1 MRASDLTTSFY
12 DDIQPVAD
20 FGQVVDQSAY
30 RALPGDWWVGVT
42 DVVQSTAA
50 IAAGRYKA
58 VNLAG
63 AAAISAVLN
72 ALNQASFPFAF
83 CGDGAQFAI
92 PGDVAD
98 AAREAMQRTATWVR
112 DELGLELRVALVAVR
127 DIRAAGSDV
136 KVARYSASS
145 AVDYAMFTGGGMNWV
160 ETELKAG
167 RLGLEPAADEAQPDL
182 AGLSCQWG
190 AVRSR
195 NGEILSIIVRPK
207 GVVPSTAYIDAITR
221 LLAALNKEDR
231 ISPVPAQGPDLGWPK
246 GTVDLMSRLK
256 RGGAS
261 LVARRVRVLV
271 QTALLWLLFRFR
283 IRLGDFDPAHYRR
296 MVSANTDFQKYGD
309 GLYLTVD
316 CSAAVAQEIESL
328 LADGA
333 ADGSL
338 TYGLHRQQ
346 EALLTCIV
354 PSIATDSHLHFLDG
368 AGGGYAAAA
377 AQLR

>member
-1 MRASDLTTSFY
+1 MTASFY
-12 DDIQPVAD
+12 DAIQPVAD
-20 FGQVVDQSAY
+20 FSQVVDQSAY
-30 RALPGDWWVGVT
+30 NAVPDDWWVGVT

-50 IAAGRYKA
+50 IAEGRYKA

-92 PGDVAD
+92 PGDTVPVAH
-98 AAREAMQRTATWVR
+98 AAMQRTAAWVR

-127 DIRAAGSDV
+127 DIRAAGFDV
-136 KVARYSASS
+136 SVARYSTSA

-160 ETELKAG
+160 EKELKAG
-167 RLGLEPAADEAQPDL
+167 RLGLEPVVDDGQPDL
-182 AGLSCQWG
+182 TGLSCQWG

-195 NGEILSIIVRPK
+195 NGEILSIIARPE
-207 GVVPSTAYIDAITR
+207 GAMRSAAYVETIKR

-231 ISPVPAQGPDLGWPK
+231 ISPVPAQGPDLSWPK
-246 GTVDLMSRLK
+246 GSVDLMSRLK
-256 RGGAS
+256 RGTAS
-261 LVARRVRVLV
+261 LIARRVRVFV
-271 QTALLWLLFRFR
+271 QTVFLWLLFRFR
-283 IRLGDFDPAHYRR
+283 LRVGGFDPAHYRR

-316 CSAAVAQEIESL
+316 CSAAVAQEIEAL
-328 LADGA
+328 LTSAAANGA
-333 ADGSL
+333 L

-354 PSIATDSHLHFLDG
+354 PSVATDSHLHFLDG

>member
-1 MRASDLTTSFY
+1 MTTSFY
-12 DDIQPVAD
+12 DDITPVAD

-30 RALPGDWWVGVT
+30 RALPDDWWVGVT

-72 ALNQASFPFAF
+72 ALDQMSFPFAF

-92 PGDVAD
+92 PGDAAD
-98 AAREAMQRTATWVR
+98 ATRKAMRQTTAWVR
-112 DELGLELRVALVAVR
+112 DELGLELRAALVPVHE
-127 DIRAAGSDV
+127 IRTSGCDV
-136 KVARYSASS
+136 GVARYSASS

-160 ETELKAG
+160 EAELKAG
-167 RLGLEPAADEAQPDL
+167 RVALGVASDDAPPDL
-182 AGLSCQWG
+182 SGLSCQWG

-195 NGEILSIIVRPK
+195 NGDILSIIVRPN
-207 GVVPSTAYIDAITR
+207 GTAPSQAYIDTVKH
-221 LLAALNKEDR
+221 LLVALDKEDR
-231 ISPVPAQGPDLGWPK
+231 ISPVPAQGPDLTWPK
-246 GTVDLMSRLK
+246 GSVGLMSRVV
-256 RGGAS
+256 RGTAPLAMRHLRTIG
-261 LVARRVRVLV
+261 
-271 QTALLWLLFRFR
+271 QTILLWLLFRFP
-283 IRLGDFDPAHYRR
+283 IRLGHFDPAHYRR
-296 MVSANTDFQKYGD
+296 MVSANTDFQKYDD

-316 CSAAVAQEIESL
+316 CSEAVAQEIESL
-328 LADGA
+328 LRSAAAEGA
-333 ADGSL
+333 L
-338 TYGLHRQQ
+338 TFGLHRQK

>member
-1 MRASDLTTSFY
+1 VTASFY
-12 DDIQPVAD
+12 DAIQPVAD
-20 FGQVVDQSAY
+20 FSQVVDQSAY
-30 RALPGDWWVGVT
+30 NAVPDDWWVGVT

-50 IAAGRYKA
+50 IAEGRYKA

-92 PGDVAD
+92 PGDTVPVAH
-98 AAREAMQRTATWVR
+98 AAMQRTAAWVR

-127 DIRAAGSDV
+127 DIRAAGFDV
-136 KVARYSASS
+136 SVARYSTSA

-160 ETELKAG
+160 EKELKAG
-167 RLGLEPAADEAQPDL
+167 RLGLEPVVDDGQPDL
-182 AGLSCQWG
+182 TGLSCQWG

-195 NGEILSIIVRPK
+195 NGEILSIIARPE
-207 GVVPSTAYIDAITR
+207 GAVPSAAYVETIKR

-231 ISPVPAQGPDLGWPK
+231 ISPVPAQGPDLSWPK
-246 GTVDLMSRLK
+246 GSVDLMSRLK
-256 RGGAS
+256 RGTAS
-261 LVARRVRVLV
+261 LIAQRVRVFV
-271 QTALLWLLFRFR
+271 QTVLLWLLFRFR
-283 IRLGDFDPAHYRR
+283 LRVGGFDPAHYRR

-316 CSAAVAQEIESL
+316 CSAAVAQEIEAL
-328 LADGA
+328 LTSAAANGA
-333 ADGSL
+333 L

-354 PSIATDSHLHFLDG
+354 PSVATDSHLHLLDG

-377 AQLR
+377 AQFR

>member
-1 MRASDLTTSFY
+1 MTASFY

-20 FGQVVDQSAY
+20 FSQVVDQSAY
-30 RALPGDWWVGVT
+30 RSLPDDWWVGVT

-50 IAAGRYKA
+50 IEARRYKA

-72 ALNQASFPFAF
+72 ALDQARFPFAF
-83 CGDGAQFAI
+83 GGDGAQFAI
-92 PGDVAD
+92 PGDVATV
-98 AAREAMQRTATWVR
+98 AREAMQRTAVWVR
-112 DELGLELRVALVAVR
+112 AELGLELRIALVAVR
-127 DIRAAGSDV
+127 DIRAAGFDV
-136 KVARYSASS
+136 SVARYSASS

-160 ETELKAG
+160 EKELKAG
-167 RLGLEPAADEAQPDL
+167 RLGLEPAVDDGQPDL
-182 AGLSCQWG
+182 TGLSCQWG

-195 NGEILSIIVRPK
+195 NGEILSIIARPE
-207 GVVPSTAYIDAITR
+207 GAVPSAAYVETIKR

-231 ISPVPAQGPDLGWPK
+231 ISPVPAQGPDLSWPK
-246 GTVDLMSRLK
+246 GSVDLMSRLK
-256 RGGAS
+256 RGTAS
-261 LVARRVRVLV
+261 LIARRVRVFV
-271 QTALLWLLFRFR
+271 QTVFLWLLFRFR
-283 IRLGDFDPAHYRR
+283 LRVGGFDPAHYRR

-316 CSAAVAQEIESL
+316 CSAAVAQEIEAL
-328 LADGA
+328 LTSAAANGA
-333 ADGSL
+333 L

-354 PSIATDSHLHFLDG
+354 PSVATDSHLHLLDG

-377 AQLR
+377 AQFR

>member
-1 MRASDLTTSFY
+1 MTASFY
-12 DDIQPVAD
+12 DAIQPVAD
-20 FGQVVDQSAY
+20 FSQVVDQSAY
-30 RALPGDWWVGVT
+30 NAVPDDWWVGVT

-50 IAAGRYKA
+50 IAEGRYKA

-92 PGDVAD
+92 PGDTVPVAH
-98 AAREAMQRTATWVR
+98 AAMQRTAAWVR

-127 DIRAAGSDV
+127 DIRAAGFDV
-136 KVARYSASS
+136 SVARYSTSA

-160 ETELKAG
+160 EKELKAG
-167 RLGLEPAADEAQPDL
+167 RLGLEPVVDDGQPDL
-182 AGLSCQWG
+182 TGLSCQWG

-195 NGEILSIIVRPK
+195 NGEILSIIARPE
-207 GVVPSTAYIDAITR
+207 GAVPSAAYVETIKR

-231 ISPVPAQGPDLGWPK
+231 ISPVPAQGPDLSWPK
-246 GTVDLMSRLK
+246 GSVDLMSRLK
-256 RGGAS
+256 RGTAS
-261 LVARRVRVLV
+261 LIARRVRVFV
-271 QTALLWLLFRFR
+271 QTVFLWLLFRFR
-283 IRLGDFDPAHYRR
+283 LRVGGFDPAHYRR

-316 CSAAVAQEIESL
+316 CSAAVAQEIEAL
-328 LADGA
+328 LTSAAANGA
-333 ADGSL
+333 L

-354 PSIATDSHLHFLDG
+354 PSVATDSHLHFLDG

>member
-1 MRASDLTTSFY
+1 MTASFY
-12 DDIQPVAD
+12 DAIQPVAD
-20 FGQVVDQSAY
+20 FSQVVDQSAY
-30 RALPGDWWVGVT
+30 NAVPDDWWVGVT

-50 IAAGRYKA
+50 IAEGRYKA

-92 PGDVAD
+92 PGDTVPVAH
-98 AAREAMQRTATWVR
+98 AAMQRTAAWVR

-127 DIRAAGSDV
+127 DIRAAGFDV
-136 KVARYSASS
+136 SVARYSTSA

-160 ETELKAG
+160 EKELKAG
-167 RLGLEPAADEAQPDL
+167 RLGLEPVVDDGQPDL
-182 AGLSCQWG
+182 TGLSCQWG

-195 NGEILSIIVRPK
+195 NGEILSIIARPE
-207 GVVPSTAYIDAITR
+207 GAVPSAAYVETIKR

-231 ISPVPAQGPDLGWPK
+231 ISPVPAQGPDLSWPK
-246 GTVDLMSRLK
+246 GSVDLMSRLK
-256 RGGAS
+256 RGTAS
-261 LVARRVRVLV
+261 LIAQRVRVFV
-271 QTALLWLLFRFR
+271 QTVLLWLLFRFR
-283 IRLGDFDPAHYRR
+283 LRVGGFDPAHYRR

-316 CSAAVAQEIESL
+316 CSAAVAQEIEAL
-328 LADGA
+328 LTSAAANGA
-333 ADGSL
+333 L

-354 PSIATDSHLHFLDG
+354 PSVATDSHLHLLDG

-377 AQLR
+377 AQFR

>member
-1 MRASDLTTSFY
+1 VTASFY
-12 DDIQPVAD
+12 DAIQPVAD
-20 FGQVVDQSAY
+20 FSQVVDQSAY
-30 RALPGDWWVGVT
+30 SAVPDDWWVGVT

-50 IAAGRYKA
+50 IAEGRYKA

-92 PGDVAD
+92 PGDTVPVAH
-98 AAREAMQRTATWVR
+98 AAMQRTAAWVR

-127 DIRAAGSDV
+127 DIRAAGFDV
-136 KVARYSASS
+136 SVARYSTSA

-160 ETELKAG
+160 EKELKAG
-167 RLGLEPAADEAQPDL
+167 RLGLEPVVDDGQPDL
-182 AGLSCQWG
+182 TGLSCQWG

-195 NGEILSIIVRPK
+195 NGEILSIIARPE
-207 GVVPSTAYIDAITR
+207 GAVPSAAYVETIKR

-231 ISPVPAQGPDLGWPK
+231 ISPVPAQGPDLSWPK
-246 GTVDLMSRLK
+246 GSVDLMSRLK
-256 RGGAS
+256 RGTAS
-261 LVARRVRVLV
+261 LIAQRVRVFV
-271 QTALLWLLFRFR
+271 QTVLLWLLFRFR
-283 IRLGDFDPAHYRR
+283 LRVGGFDPAHYRR

-316 CSAAVAQEIESL
+316 CSAAVAQEIEAL
-328 LADGA
+328 LTSAAANGA
-333 ADGSL
+333 L

-354 PSIATDSHLHFLDG
+354 PSVATDSHLHLLDG

-377 AQLR
+377 AQFR